1 MSSKLTLIQTYETT
15 VIPEYTH
22 PFLNISPV
30 TRLTLNN
37 EIKIEAGHK
46 YTFNTTN
53 EGMVNNS
60 NQPSQTEKLNGMINK
75 KITDLT
81 EKLGKIGSE
90 INELKQINVTD
101 EITKIV
107 VGSTEFNIEDFMSE
121 PDIHKYRNWLEVKKE
136 LEGKSEEDI
145 DDLTGQS
152 KSELWEN
159 GWVEYITDNYSPS
172 DVVYDPFDYIEFD
185 EFLYNH
191 LHSDSYDVSNIK
203 DSFIENQDDKQ
214 ILESIISERIS

>member
-1 MSSKLTLIQTYETT
+1 ME
-15 VIPEYTH
+15 
-22 PFLNISPV
+22 N
-30 TRLTLNN
+30 
-37 EIKIEAGHK
+37 
-46 YTFNTTN
+46 NTTN

-81 EKLGKIGSE
+81 EKLGKIGNE
-90 INELKQINVTD
+90 INELKKIEVTD

-172 DVVYDPFDYIEFD
+172 DVVYDPFENIAID
-185 EFLYNH
+185 EFL
-191 LHSDSYDVSNIK
+191 
-203 DSFIENQDDKQ
+203 
-214 ILESIISERIS
+214 

>member
-1 MSSKLTLIQTYETT
+1 ME
-15 VIPEYTH
+15 
-22 PFLNISPV
+22 N
-30 TRLTLNN
+30 
-37 EIKIEAGHK
+37 
-46 YTFNTTN
+46 NTTN

-159 GWVEYITDNYSPS
+159 EWVEYITDNYSPS

-191 LHSDSYDVSNIK
+191 LDSSHYDVSNIK
-203 DSFIENQDDKQ
+203 ETFIENQDDKQ

>member
-1 MSSKLTLIQTYETT
+1 ME
-15 VIPEYTH
+15 
-22 PFLNISPV
+22 N
-30 TRLTLNN
+30 
-37 EIKIEAGHK
+37 
-46 YTFNTTN
+46 NTTN

-121 PDIHKYRNWLEVKKE
+121 PDVMML
-136 LEGKSEEDI
+136 
-145 DDLTGQS
+145 
-152 KSELWEN
+152 
-159 GWVEYITDNYSPS
+159 
-172 DVVYDPFDYIEFD
+172 
-185 EFLYNH
+185 
-191 LHSDSYDVSNIK
+191 
-203 DSFIENQDDKQ
+203 
-214 ILESIISERIS
+214 

>member
-1 MSSKLTLIQTYETT
+1 MPTLTLDQIRLAETEKG
-15 VIPEYTH
+15 I
-22 PFLNISPV
+22 IV
-30 TRLTLNN
+30 TLL
-37 EIKIEAGHK
+37 A
-46 YTFNTTN
+46 YDNTTN

-81 EKLGKIGSE
+81 EKLGKIGNE
-90 INELKQINVTD
+90 INELKKIEVTD

-159 GWVEYITDNYSPS
+159 GWVESVSYT
-172 DVVYDPFDYIEFD
+172 
-185 EFLYNH
+185 H
-191 LHSDSYDVSNIK
+191 LTLPTTPYV
-203 DSFIENQDDKQ
+203 
-214 ILESIISERIS
+214 

>member
-1 MSSKLTLIQTYETT
+1 ME
-15 VIPEYTH
+15 
-22 PFLNISPV
+22 N
-30 TRLTLNN
+30 
-37 EIKIEAGHK
+37 
-46 YTFNTTN
+46 NTTN

-81 EKLGKIGSE
+81 EQLGKIGNE
-90 INELKQINVTD
+90 INELKKIEVTD